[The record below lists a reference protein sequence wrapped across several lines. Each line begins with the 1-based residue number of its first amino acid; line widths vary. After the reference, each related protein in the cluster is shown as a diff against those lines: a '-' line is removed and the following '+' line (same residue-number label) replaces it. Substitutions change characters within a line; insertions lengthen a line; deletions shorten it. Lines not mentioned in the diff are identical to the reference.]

1 MSAVLPNVLFRY
13 SVDCTSDGNMFV
25 IKRCDKELYMSA
37 QLFYLSLDT
46 SFQCAIYSQRK

>member
-13 SVDCTSDGNMFV
+13 CIDCTSDGNMFV
-25 IKRCDKELYMSA
+25 IKIVIKSCNMSV

-46 SFQCAIYSQRK
+46 LFQCAI

>member
-13 SVDCTSDGNMFV
+13 SIDCTSDGNMFV
-25 IKRCDKELYMSA
+25 INIVTLKSCNMSA

-46 SFQCAIYSQRK
+46 LFQ